1 MFKDVQPS
9 AEAASNDAQRHP
21 LGEPLSILRLPAVI
35 RRVGLS
41 RSSIYSYQR
50 AGIFPRA
57 VKIGPHAMGYVEQEI
72 NDWINRAREGRERVG
87 A

>member
-1 MFKDVQPS
+1 MFKDVQTS
-9 AEAASNDAQRHP
+9 AVAASNDTERHVP
-21 LGEPLSILRLPAVI
+21 SEPLSILRMPAVV

-50 AGIFPRA
+50 AGTFPRA

-72 NDWINRAREGRERVG
+72 NEWIDRARSDRERVG

>member
-9 AEAASNDAQRHP
+9 ADAASNDTERHAAT
-21 LGEPLSILRLPAVI
+21 EPLSILRMPAVV

-50 AGIFPRA
+50 AGTFPRA
-57 VKIGPHAMGYVEQEI
+57 VKIGAHAMGYVEQEI
-72 NDWINRAREGRERVG
+72 NEWIDRARSDRNRVG
-87 A
+87 V